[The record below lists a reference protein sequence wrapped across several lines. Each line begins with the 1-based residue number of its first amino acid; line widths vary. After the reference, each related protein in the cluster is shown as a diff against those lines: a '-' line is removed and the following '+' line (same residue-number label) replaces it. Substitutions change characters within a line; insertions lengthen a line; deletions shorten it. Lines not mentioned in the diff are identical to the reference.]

1 MRTSL
6 QWALEFL
13 RPKIGRRN
21 LCPRTFHIFLAIDHR
36 SQRRNTPPR
45 SSSNAT
51 FRSSV
56 RRNVVRDGEKKE
68 FFDEK
73 RHNTNFTADSTGHNG
88 HPDTDVLTFCPLFNH
103 FSFSPI
109 LPLHRTFA
117 APDSLFTY
125 SPILSKKMDRSLLFT
140 TAKNTSRPRVYAF
153 IRPHSIMHDSVLI
166 RLSTQLPLLFSSPR
180 YPRIPFKLIIN
191 YF

>member
-1 MRTSL
+1 MSTH
-6 QWALEFL
+6 F
-13 RPKIGRRN
+13 
-21 LCPRTFHIFLAIDHR
+21 PRFSRDR
-36 SQRRNTPPR
+36 SSFRRRNTPPR

-51 FRSSV
+51 FA
-56 RRNVVRDGEKKE
+56 RRWKEREKRE

-73 RHNTNFTADSTGHNG
+73 RHNTNFTADSTRHNG

-125 SPILSKKMDRSLLFT
+125 SSVLSKKMDRSLLFAW
-140 TAKNTSRPRVYAF
+140 AKNTSRLLGLRVRSSAFDYA
-153 IRPHSIMHDSVLI
+153 
-166 RLSTQLPLLFSSPR
+166 
-180 YPRIPFKLIIN
+180 
-191 YF
+191 